1 MASHTRIPIDPAVL
15 EQFCTRWKIARL
27 ELFGSMLRGDFRP
40 DSDVD
45 LLVTFAPDAQWGL
58 FDHARMER
66 EVSELLGRKT
76 ELVSRHAIEASH
88 NVLRRNAILGSAQP
102 IDVARAVRTF
112 AADPE

>member
-1 MASHTRIPIDPAVL
+1 MASHTRIPIDSAVL

-66 EVSELLGRKT
+66 EISELLGRKT

-88 NVLRRNAILGSAQP
+88 NALRRNAILGSAQP
-102 IDVARAVRTF
+102 IYVAR
-112 AADPE
+112 